1 MKIERIL
8 INKLK
13 PATYNPRQISKKQYK
28 DLEESID
35 KFGLVDPIIVNKD
48 MTIIG
53 GHQRYKIWAEK
64 AKQSSI
70 DDITIPCVVLELNK
84 EQERELNIRLNKSGG
99 EWDMDI
105 LANEFDVEELKD
117 WGFKD
122 IDFGFN
128 IDKIVE
134 GNTEDDHIP
143 EVKESRVKLGD
154 VWELGKHRLMCGDS
168 TKESDVNKLMNGEKA
183 ELLHA
188 DPPYGMGKEKDGVLN
203 DNLYK
208 EKLDTFQ
215 LEWFKTFRPYL
226 DDNGSCYIW
235 GNAEDLWRLW
245 YSLLKNTERLTFRNE
260 IVWNKGHGMGMS
272 SDKHRMFPT
281 VTERCLFFMIGE
293 QGFNN
298 NADNYWEGFDI
309 IRDYLR
315 EEKTKA
321 GFSNKEINLYW
332 SNKTQKSGCLD
343 RSVIEHY
350 FSKGQWIM
358 PTKENYIIIQNY
370 CKENNIDAF
379 KKDYEELKKEY
390 EELSGSPQNPKKAFY
405 DTRAYFNNTHDNMTD
420 VWYYERVSG
429 KERHNHATPKPVEM
443 MERIIKTSS
452 KKKVIEPF
460 LGSGSTLIACEKTN
474 RICYGM
480 ELDTKYCDVII
491 ERWEQFTG
499 QKAKKITE

>member
-1 MKIERIL
+1 MNIEKIE

-13 PATYNPRQISKKQYK
+13 AATYNPRQISTKQYK
-28 DLEESID
+28 DLKESIT
-35 KFGLVDPIIVNKD
+35 KFGLVDPIIVNKCY
-48 MTIIG
+48 TIIG
-53 GHQRYKIWAEK
+53 GHQRYKICKDLEYK
-64 AKQSSI
+64 
-70 DDITIPCVVLELNK
+70 DIGCIILDLDK
-84 EQERELNIRLNKSGG
+84 EQERELNIRLNKNTG
-99 EWDMDI
+99 EFDMDI
-105 LANEFDVEELKD
+105 LANEFDIDELVD
-117 WGFKD
+117 WGFKHIDLD
-122 IDFGFN
+122 IN
-128 IDKIVE
+128 IDKIIE

-154 VWELGKHRLMCGDS
+154 VWQLGKHRLMCGDS

-226 DDNGSCYIW
+226 EDNGSCYIW

-260 IVWNKGHGMGMS
+260 IVWNKGHGLGMLS
-272 SDKHRMFPT
+272 EKHRMYPT
-281 VTERCLFFMIGE
+281 VSERCLFFMIGE

-298 NADNYWEGFDI
+298 NQDNYFEKWEPIRTYLEKEIKKLNESDKTIATALGYKDGRTVNHWWSRSQWTFPTEKNYNALREYSKTKNNEGF
-309 IRDYLR
+309 
-315 EEKTKA
+315 K
-321 GFSNKEINLYW
+321 KE
-332 SNKTQKSGCLD
+332 
-343 RSVIEHY
+343 
-350 FSKGQWIM
+350 
-358 PTKENYIIIQNY
+358 
-370 CKENNIDAF
+370 
-379 KKDYEELKKEY
+379 YEELKKEY
-390 EELSGSPQNPKKAFY
+390 EELKKTFY

-420 VWYYERVSG
+420 VWNYERVSG

-443 MERIIKTSS
+443 MERIVKTSS

-499 QKAKKITE
+499 QKATKL

>member
-1 MKIERIL
+1 MQIELIE

-13 PATYNPRQISKKQYK
+13 PATYNPRQITTKQYN
-28 DLEESID
+28 DLKESID
-35 KFGLVDPIIVNKD
+35 KFGIVDPIIINKD
-48 MTIIG
+48 NTIIG
-53 GHQRYKIWAEK
+53 GHQRYKIWKEK
-64 AKQSSI
+64 AKESNV

-84 EQERELNIRLNKSGG
+84 EQERELNVRLNKNTG
-99 EWDMDI
+99 EFDMDI
-105 LANEFDVEELKD
+105 LANEFDIDELVD
-117 WGFKD
+117 WGFKHIDLD
-122 IDFGFN
+122 IN
-128 IDKIVE
+128 IDKIG
-134 GNTEDDHIP
+134 GNIEDDHIP
-143 EVKESRVKLGD
+143 EVKESIVKLGD
-154 VWELGKHRLMCGDS
+154 VWQLGKHRLMCGDS
-168 TKESDVNKLMNGEKA
+168 TIESDVKKLMNGQKA

-188 DPPYGMGKEKDGVLN
+188 DPPYGMGKENEGVLN

-215 LEWFKTFRPYL
+215 LKWFKTFRPYL

-245 YSLLKNTERLTFRNE
+245 FTLLKDTERLTYRNE

-272 SDKHRMFPT
+272 SEQHRMYPT

-298 NADNYWEGFDI
+298 NQDNYFEKWEPIRTYLEKEIKKLKESDKTIATALGYKDGRTVNHWWSKSQWTFPTEKNYNDLREYSKTKHNEGF
-309 IRDYLR
+309 
-315 EEKTKA
+315 K
-321 GFSNKEINLYW
+321 KE
-332 SNKTQKSGCLD
+332 
-343 RSVIEHY
+343 
-350 FSKGQWIM
+350 
-358 PTKENYIIIQNY
+358 
-370 CKENNIDAF
+370 
-379 KKDYEELKKEY
+379 YEELKKEY
-390 EELSGSPQNPKKAFY
+390 EELKQAFY

-420 VWYYERVSG
+420 VWNYERVSG

-443 MERIIKTSS
+443 MKRIIKTSS
-452 KKKVIEPF
+452 KEKVIEPF

-499 QKAKKITE
+499 QKATKL

>member
-1 MKIERIL
+1 MKIEKIL

-13 PATYNPRQISKKQYK
+13 PATYNPRQITKKQYN
-28 DLEESID
+28 DLKESIT
-35 KFGLVDPIIVNKD
+35 KFGLVDPIIVNKCY
-48 MTIIG
+48 TIIG
-53 GHQRYKIWAEK
+53 GHQRYKICK
-64 AKQSSI
+64 DLDYK
-70 DDITIPCVVLELNK
+70 DIGCIILDLNK
-84 EQERELNIRLNKSGG
+84 EQERELNIRLNKNTG
-99 EWDMDI
+99 EFDMDI
-105 LANEFDVEELKD
+105 LANEFDIDQLVD
-117 WGFKD
+117 WGFKH
-122 IDFGFN
+122 IDLGLN
-128 IDKIVE
+128 IDKIFE

-154 VWELGKHRLMCGDS
+154 VWQLGKHRLMCGDS
-168 TKESDVNKLMNGEKA
+168 TKESDVEKLMNGQKA

-226 DDNGSCYIW
+226 DNNGSCYIW

-245 YSLLKNTERLTFRNE
+245 YSLLKDSERLTFRNE

-272 SDKHRMFPT
+272 SEQHRMYPT

-298 NADNYWEGFDI
+298 NQDNYFEKWEPIRTYLEKEIKKLNESDKTIATALGYKDGRTVNQWRSRSQWTLPTEKNYNALREYSKTKNSEGF
-309 IRDYLR
+309 
-315 EEKTKA
+315 
-321 GFSNKEINLYW
+321 
-332 SNKTQKSGCLD
+332 
-343 RSVIEHY
+343 
-350 FSKGQWIM
+350 
-358 PTKENYIIIQNY
+358 
-370 CKENNIDAF
+370 
-379 KKDYEELKKEY
+379 KKEY
-390 EELSGSPQNPKKAFY
+390 EELKQAFY
-405 DTRAYFNNTHDNMTD
+405 NTRAYFNNTHDNMTD
-420 VWYYERVSG
+420 VWNYERVSG

-443 MERIIKTSS
+443 MERIIKSSS
-452 KKKVIEPF
+452 KEKVIEPF

-499 QKAKKITE
+499 QKATKL

>member
-1 MKIERIL
+1 MKIEKVKIAEL
-8 INKLK
+8 N
-13 PATYNPRQISKKQYK
+13 PAEYNPRRMTNKQYE
-28 DLEESID
+28 DLKNSLE
-35 KFGLVDPIIVNKD
+35 KFGLVDPIIINSDNTVV
-48 MTIIG
+48 G
-53 GHQRYKIWAEK
+53 GHQRLRIMRELGAEYVPTVRVNL
-64 AKQSSI
+64 S
-70 DDITIPCVVLELNK
+70 K
-84 EQERELNIRLNKSGG
+84 EDEKELNIRLNKNTG
-99 EWDMDI
+99 EFDLDV
-105 LANEFDVEELKD
+105 LANNFEIDELKD

-122 IDFGFN
+122 VELGFN

-134 GNTEDDHIP
+134 GNIEDDHIP
-143 EVKESRVKLGD
+143 EVKETRVKLGD
-154 VWELGKHRLMCGDS
+154 VWQLGKHRLMCGDS
-168 TKESDVNKLMNGEKA
+168 TKESDVEKLMNGQKA

-245 YSLLKNTERLTFRNE
+245 YSLLKDLERLTYRNE

-272 SDKHRMFPT
+272 SQQHRMYPT

-298 NADNYWEGFDI
+298 NQDNYFEKWEPIRTYLEKEIKKLNESDKTIATALGYKDGRTVNHWWSRSQWTFPTEKNYNALREYSKTKNNEGF
-309 IRDYLR
+309 
-315 EEKTKA
+315 K
-321 GFSNKEINLYW
+321 KE
-332 SNKTQKSGCLD
+332 
-343 RSVIEHY
+343 
-350 FSKGQWIM
+350 
-358 PTKENYIIIQNY
+358 
-370 CKENNIDAF
+370 
-379 KKDYEELKKEY
+379 YEELKKEY
-390 EELSGSPQNPKKAFY
+390 EELKKAFY

-420 VWYYERVSG
+420 VWNYERVSG

-443 MERIIKTSS
+443 IERIIKTSS

-499 QKAKKITE
+499 QKAKRI

>member
-1 MKIERIL
+1 MELEKVKIEEL
-8 INKLK
+8 E
-13 PATYNPRQISKKQYK
+13 PATYNPRQISTKQYK
-28 DLEESID
+28 DLKESIT
-35 KFGLVDPIIVNKD
+35 KFGIVDPLIVNKNSY
-48 MTIIG
+48 TIVG
-53 GHQRYKIWAEK
+53 GHQRYKICK
-64 AKQSSI
+64 
-70 DDITIPCVVLELNK
+70 ELGYKEIGCIILDLDK
-84 EQERELNIRLNKSGG
+84 EQERELNIRLNKNTG
-99 EWDMDI
+99 EFDMDI
-105 LANEFDVEELKD
+105 LANEFDIEELTD
-117 WGFKD
+117 WGFKHIDLD
-122 IDFGFN
+122 IN
-128 IDKIVE
+128 IDKIIE

-143 EVKESRVKLGD
+143 EVKESRVKIGD
-154 VWELGKHRLMCGDS
+154 VWQLGKHRLMCGDS
-168 TKESDVNKLMNGEKA
+168 TKESDVEKLMNGEKA

-203 DNLYK
+203 DNLYN

-245 YSLLKNTERLTFRNE
+245 YSLLKDSERLTYRNE

-272 SDKHRMFPT
+272 SEQHRMYPT
-281 VTERCLFFMIGE
+281 VSERCLFFMIGE

-298 NADNYWEGFDI
+298 NQDNYFEKWEPIRTYLEKEIKKLNESDKTIATALGYKDGRTVNHWWSRSQWTFPTEKNYNALREYSKTKNNEGF
-309 IRDYLR
+309 
-315 EEKTKA
+315 
-321 GFSNKEINLYW
+321 
-332 SNKTQKSGCLD
+332 
-343 RSVIEHY
+343 
-350 FSKGQWIM
+350 
-358 PTKENYIIIQNY
+358 
-370 CKENNIDAF
+370 
-379 KKDYEELKKEY
+379 KKEY
-390 EELSGSPQNPKKAFY
+390 EELKKAFY

-420 VWYYERVSG
+420 VWNYERVSG

-499 QKAKKITE
+499 QKANKITE

>member
-1 MKIERIL
+1 MKIEKVKIAEL
-8 INKLK
+8 N
-13 PATYNPRQISKKQYK
+13 PAEYNPRRMTNKQYE
-28 DLEESID
+28 DLKNSLE
-35 KFGLVDPIIVNKD
+35 KFGLVDPIIINTDNTVV
-48 MTIIG
+48 G
-53 GHQRYKIWAEK
+53 GHQRLRIMRELGAELV
-64 AKQSSI
+64 
-70 DDITIPCVVLELNK
+70 PVVRVNLSK
-84 EQERELNIRLNKSGG
+84 EDEKELNIRLNKNTG
-99 EWDMDI
+99 EFDLDV
-105 LANEFDVEELKD
+105 LANNFEIDELKD

-122 IDFGFN
+122 VELGFN

-134 GNTEDDHIP
+134 GNIEDDHIP
-143 EVKESRVKLGD
+143 EVKETRVKLGD
-154 VWELGKHRLMCGDS
+154 VWQLGKHRLMCGDS
-168 TKESDVNKLMNGEKA
+168 TKESDVNKLMNGQKA

-245 YSLLKNTERLTFRNE
+245 YSLLKDLERLTYRNE

-272 SDKHRMFPT
+272 SQQHRMYPT

-298 NADNYWEGFDI
+298 NQDNYFEKWEPIRTYLEKEIKKLNESDKTIATALGYKDGRTVNHWWSRSQWTFPTEKNYNALREYSKTKNNEGF
-309 IRDYLR
+309 
-315 EEKTKA
+315 K
-321 GFSNKEINLYW
+321 KE
-332 SNKTQKSGCLD
+332 
-343 RSVIEHY
+343 
-350 FSKGQWIM
+350 
-358 PTKENYIIIQNY
+358 
-370 CKENNIDAF
+370 
-379 KKDYEELKKEY
+379 YEELKKEY
-390 EELSGSPQNPKKAFY
+390 EELKKAFY

-420 VWYYERVSG
+420 VWNYERVSG

-443 MERIIKTSS
+443 IERIIKTSS

-499 QKAKKITE
+499 QKAKRI

>member
-1 MKIERIL
+1 MKIHKVKIAAL
-8 INKLK
+8 N
-13 PATYNPRQISKKQYK
+13 PAEYNPRRMTNKQYE
-28 DLEESID
+28 DLKNSLE
-35 KFGLVDPIIVNKD
+35 KFGCVDPIIINAD
-48 MTIIG
+48 NTIVG
-53 GHQRYKIWAEK
+53 GHQRLRIMRELGAELV
-64 AKQSSI
+64 
-70 DDITIPCVVLELNK
+70 PVVRVNLSK
-84 EQERELNIRLNKSGG
+84 EDEKELNIRLNKNSG
-99 EWDMDI
+99 EFDLDV
-105 LANEFDVEELKD
+105 LANNFEVDELKD

-122 IDFGFN
+122 VELGFN

-134 GNTEDDHIP
+134 GNIEDDHIP
-143 EVKESRVKLGD
+143 EVKETRVKLGD
-154 VWELGKHRLMCGDS
+154 VWQLGKHRLMCGDS
-168 TKESDVNKLMNGEKA
+168 TKESDVNKLMNGQKA

-245 YSLLKNTERLTFRNE
+245 YSLLKDTERLTFRNE
-260 IVWNKGHGMGMS
+260 IVWNKGFAQQFAQMTKGNS
-272 SDKHRMFPT
+272 ILRSYNII
-281 VTERCLFFMIGE
+281 TERCLFFMIGE
-293 QGFNN
+293 QDMKYKRNDKEFNYIFE
-298 NADNYWEGFDI
+298 DIRKYIDTEREKSKLTVKELITIDSTRVSHYW
-309 IRDYLR
+309 
-315 EEKTKA
+315 A
-321 GFSNKEINLYW
+321 
-332 SNKTQKSGCLD
+332 KSQF
-343 RSVIEHY
+343 E
-350 FSKGQWIM
+350 F
-358 PTKENYIIIQNY
+358 PTKKSYLKIQNY
-370 CKENNIDAF
+370 CKINNIDAF
-379 KKDYEELKKEY
+379 KKDYEELKKDY
-390 EELSGSPQNPKKAFY
+390 EELKKAFY

-420 VWYYERVSG
+420 VWSYERVSG

-474 RICYGM
+474 RVCYGM

-499 QKAKKITE
+499 QKAKKV

>member
-1 MKIERIL
+1 MELEKVKIEEL
-8 INKLK
+8 E
-13 PATYNPRQISKKQYK
+13 PATYNPRQISTKQYK
-28 DLEESID
+28 DLKESIT
-35 KFGLVDPIIVNKD
+35 KFGIVDPLIVNKNSY
-48 MTIIG
+48 TIVG
-53 GHQRYKIWAEK
+53 GHQRYKICK
-64 AKQSSI
+64 
-70 DDITIPCVVLELNK
+70 ELGYKEIGCIILDLDK
-84 EQERELNIRLNKSGG
+84 EQERELNIRLNKNTG
-99 EWDMDI
+99 EFDMDI
-105 LANEFDVEELKD
+105 LANEFDIEELTD
-117 WGFKD
+117 WGFKHIDLD
-122 IDFGFN
+122 IN
-128 IDKIVE
+128 IDKIIE

-143 EVKESRVKLGD
+143 EVKESRVKIGD
-154 VWELGKHRLMCGDS
+154 VWQLGKHRLMCGDS
-168 TKESDVNKLMNGEKA
+168 TKESDVEKLMNGEKA

-203 DNLYK
+203 DNLYE

-245 YSLLKNTERLTFRNE
+245 YSLLKDSERLTYRNE

-272 SDKHRMFPT
+272 SEQHRMYPT
-281 VTERCLFFMIGE
+281 VSERCLFFMIGE

-298 NADNYWEGFDI
+298 NQDNYFEKWEPIRTYLEKEIKKLNESDKTIATALGYKDGRTVNHWWSRSQWTFPTEKNYNALREYSKTKNNEGF
-309 IRDYLR
+309 
-315 EEKTKA
+315 
-321 GFSNKEINLYW
+321 
-332 SNKTQKSGCLD
+332 
-343 RSVIEHY
+343 
-350 FSKGQWIM
+350 
-358 PTKENYIIIQNY
+358 
-370 CKENNIDAF
+370 
-379 KKDYEELKKEY
+379 KKEY
-390 EELSGSPQNPKKAFY
+390 EELKKAFY

-420 VWYYERVSG
+420 VWNYERVSG

-491 ERWEQFTG
+491 ERWEQFTN
-499 QKAKKITE
+499 QKATKL

>member
-1 MKIERIL
+1 MKIEKVKIAEL
-8 INKLK
+8 N
-13 PATYNPRQISKKQYK
+13 PAEYNPRRMTNKQYE
-28 DLEESID
+28 DLKNSLE
-35 KFGLVDPIIVNKD
+35 KFGLVDPIIINADNTVV
-48 MTIIG
+48 G
-53 GHQRYKIWAEK
+53 GHQRLRIMRELGAELV
-64 AKQSSI
+64 
-70 DDITIPCVVLELNK
+70 PVVRVNLSK
-84 EQERELNIRLNKSGG
+84 EDEKELNIRLNKNTG
-99 EWDMDI
+99 EFDLDV
-105 LANEFDVEELKD
+105 LANNFEIDELKD

-122 IDFGFN
+122 VELGFN

-134 GNTEDDHIP
+134 GNIEDDHIP
-143 EVKESRVKLGD
+143 EVKETRVKLGD
-154 VWELGKHRLMCGDS
+154 VWQLGKHRLMCGDS
-168 TKESDVNKLMNGEKA
+168 TKESDVNKLMNGQKA

-245 YSLLKNTERLTFRNE
+245 YSLLKDLERLTYRNE

-272 SDKHRMFPT
+272 SQQHRMYPT

-298 NADNYWEGFDI
+298 NQDNYFEKWEPIRTYLEKEIKKLNESDKTIATALGYKDGRTVNHWWSRSQWTFPTEKNYNALREYSKTKNNEGF
-309 IRDYLR
+309 
-315 EEKTKA
+315 K
-321 GFSNKEINLYW
+321 KE
-332 SNKTQKSGCLD
+332 
-343 RSVIEHY
+343 
-350 FSKGQWIM
+350 
-358 PTKENYIIIQNY
+358 
-370 CKENNIDAF
+370 
-379 KKDYEELKKEY
+379 YEELKKEY
-390 EELSGSPQNPKKAFY
+390 EELKKAFY

-420 VWYYERVSG
+420 VWNYERVSG

-499 QKAKKITE
+499 QKAKRI

>member
-1 MKIERIL
+1 MRELGAELVPVVRVNL
-8 INKLK
+8 
-13 PATYNPRQISKKQYK
+13 SKE
-28 DLEESID
+28 D
-35 KFGLVDPIIVNKD
+35 
-48 MTIIG
+48 
-53 GHQRYKIWAEK
+53 EK
-64 AKQSSI
+64 
-70 DDITIPCVVLELNK
+70 
-84 EQERELNIRLNKSGG
+84 ELNIRLNKNSG
-99 EWDMDI
+99 EFDLDV
-105 LANEFDVEELKD
+105 LANNFEVDELKD

-122 IDFGFN
+122 IELGFN

-134 GNTEDDHIP
+134 GNTEDDYIP
-143 EVKESRVKLGD
+143 EVKETRVKLGD

-168 TKESDVNKLMNGEKA
+168 TKESDVAKLMNGDKA

-245 YSLLKNTERLTFRNE
+245 YSLLKDTERLTFRNE
-260 IVWNKGHGMGMS
+260 IVWNKGFAQQFAQMTKGNS
-272 SDKHRMFPT
+272 ILRSYNII
-281 VTERCLFFMIGE
+281 TERCLFFMIGE
-293 QGFNN
+293 QDMKYKRNDKEFNYIFE
-298 NADNYWEGFDI
+298 DIRKYIDTEREKSKLTVKELITIDSTRVSHYW
-309 IRDYLR
+309 
-315 EEKTKA
+315 A
-321 GFSNKEINLYW
+321 
-332 SNKTQKSGCLD
+332 KSQF
-343 RSVIEHY
+343 E
-350 FSKGQWIM
+350 F
-358 PTKENYIIIQNY
+358 PTKKSYLKIQNY
-370 CKENNIDAF
+370 CKINNIDAF
-379 KKDYEELKKEY
+379 KKDYEELKKDY
-390 EELSGSPQNPKKAFY
+390 EELKKAFY

-420 VWYYERVSG
+420 VWSYERVSG

-499 QKAKKITE
+499 QKAKKV

>member
-1 MKIERIL
+1 MKIKKID
-8 INKLK
+8 INKLQ
-13 PATYNPRQISKKQYK
+13 PASYNPRQISTKQYK
-28 DLEESID
+28 DLKESIR
-35 KFGLVDPIIVNKD
+35 KFDLVDPIIVNKNGNVV
-48 MTIIG
+48 IG
-53 GHQRYKIWAEK
+53 GHQRLKVCKDLKHTE
-64 AKQSSI
+64 I
-70 DDITIPCVVLELNK
+70 DCVVLDLTK
-84 EQERELNIRLNKSGG
+84 EEERELNIRLNKSGG
-99 EWDMDI
+99 EFDMDI
-105 LANEFDVEELKD
+105 LANEFEIEELKD
-117 WGFKD
+117 WGFKE
-122 IDFGFN
+122 IELGLN

-168 TKESDVNKLMNGEKA
+168 TKESDVKKLMNGEKA

-235 GNAEDLWRLW
+235 GNAQDLWRLW
-245 YSLLKNTERLTFRNE
+245 YSLLKDTERLTFRNE
-260 IVWNKGHGMGMS
+260 IVWDKGFAQQFAQMTKGNS
-272 SDKHRMFPT
+272 ILRSYNII
-281 VTERCLFFMIGE
+281 TERCLFFMIGE

-298 NADNYWEGFDI
+298 NQDNYFEKWEPIRTYLEKEIKKLNESDKTIASALGYKDGRTVNHWWSRSQWTFPTEKNYNALREYSKTKNNEGF
-309 IRDYLR
+309 
-315 EEKTKA
+315 K
-321 GFSNKEINLYW
+321 KE
-332 SNKTQKSGCLD
+332 
-343 RSVIEHY
+343 
-350 FSKGQWIM
+350 
-358 PTKENYIIIQNY
+358 
-370 CKENNIDAF
+370 
-379 KKDYEELKKEY
+379 YEELKKEY
-390 EELSGSPQNPKKAFY
+390 EELKKAFY

-420 VWYYERVSG
+420 VWNYERVSG

-443 MERIIKTSS
+443 MERIIKSSS

-499 QKAKKITE
+499 QKANKITE

>member
-1 MKIERIL
+1 MKIEKID

-13 PATYNPRQISKKQYK
+13 PAAYNPRQINTKQYK
-28 DLEESID
+28 DLKQSIE
-35 KFGLVDPIIVNKD
+35 KFGLVDPIIINENGYVV
-48 MTIIG
+48 IG
-53 GHQRYKIWAEK
+53 GHQRLKICKELK
-64 AKQSSI
+64 HKEVG
-70 DDITIPCVVLELNK
+70 CVILNLNT
-84 EQERELNIRLNKSGG
+84 EQERELNIRLNKNTG
-99 EWDMDI
+99 EFDFDL
-105 LANEFDVEELKD
+105 LANEFEIEELTD
-117 WGFKD
+117 WGFKH
-122 IDFGFN
+122 IDLGLN
-128 IDKIVE
+128 IDKITE

-143 EVKESRVKLGD
+143 EVKESRVKPGD
-154 VWELGKHRLMCGDS
+154 VWQLGKHRLMCGDS
-168 TKESDVNKLMNGEKA
+168 TKESDVKKLMNGDKA

-215 LEWFKTFRPYL
+215 LEWFKTFRSYL

-245 YSLLKNTERLTFRNE
+245 YSLLKDSERLTFRNE
-260 IVWNKGHGMGMS
+260 IVWNKGHGLGMS
-272 SDKHRMFPT
+272 SDQHRMFPT

-298 NADNYWEGFDI
+298 NADNYWEGWES
-309 IRDYLR
+309 IRDYLLQQR
-315 EEKTKA
+315 LKA
-321 GFSNKEINLYW
+321 GWDIPTM
-332 SNKTQKSGCLD
+332 KTIAGHSDKSRD
-343 RSVIEHY
+343 HWT
-350 FSKGQWIM
+350 SKSQWNM
-358 PTKENYIIIQNY
+358 PTKKVYDTFVKH

-379 KKDYEELKKEY
+379 KKDYEELKKDY
-390 EELSGSPQNPKKAFY
+390 EELKKAFY

-420 VWYYERVSG
+420 VWNYERVSG
-429 KERHNHATPKPVEM
+429 KERYNHATPKPVEM
-443 MERIIKTSS
+443 MERIIKSSS
-452 KKKVIEPF
+452 KEKVIEPF

-499 QKAKKITE
+499 QKAKKL